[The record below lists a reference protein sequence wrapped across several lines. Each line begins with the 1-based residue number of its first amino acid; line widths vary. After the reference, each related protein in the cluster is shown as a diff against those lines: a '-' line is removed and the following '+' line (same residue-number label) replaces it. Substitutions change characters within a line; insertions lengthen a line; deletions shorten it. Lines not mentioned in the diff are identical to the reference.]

1 MLDRLVAEKIEA
13 VQTIRD
19 EFTKHVQDAP
29 VNLNYLVTK
38 ENFCPDWKKLKS
50 TQFKM
55 DVLEVT
61 ESDINMHVI
70 SYKTEGKNN
79 DSIEFLLQLDF
90 KRKQMQE
97 KAQKQTQMK
106 HSLLKKRAA
115 QKPFESK
122 DSEEEVE
129 SVDEDATYPDII
141 KVDFSKPNDKLQ
153 SYLDIRDFNLLQKNT
168 SHYAHSSFGANRPG
182 QISRSARKTSAI
194 SRASVSNNKQ
204 LTQND
209 IDDMLD
215 GPGEDGSTFRRM
227 KN

>member
-1 MLDRLVAEKIEA
+1 MKFQGEKIRELREQRIAKSKVIEKAFRTNQYEPRKDMLDRLVAEKIEA

-79 DSIEFLLQLDF
+79 DSIEFLL
-90 KRKQMQE
+90 
-97 KAQKQTQMK
+97 
-106 HSLLKKRAA
+106 
-115 QKPFESK
+115 
-122 DSEEEVE
+122 
-129 SVDEDATYPDII
+129 
-141 KVDFSKPNDKLQ
+141 
-153 SYLDIRDFNLLQKNT
+153 
-168 SHYAHSSFGANRPG
+168 
-182 QISRSARKTSAI
+182 
-194 SRASVSNNKQ
+194 
-204 LTQND
+204 
-209 IDDMLD
+209 
-215 GPGEDGSTFRRM
+215 
-227 KN
+227 